1 MLIKFRSPHAAEF
14 LMFGEVALG
23 LIKSMGCSGDIPG
36 AIKAED
42 IPAALA
48 RLTAAITRAE
58 SASAAP
64 VAPAQKKDEDTEPHV
79 SLGHRALPLIQM
91 LEAAQAGDSY
101 VMWER

>member
-14 LMFGEVALG
+14 LMFGEVALN
-23 LIKSMGCSGDIPG
+23 LIKSMGCSGEVPG

-48 RLTAAITRAE
+48 RLHAAVSEQE
-58 SASAAP
+58 SAPAAASQP
-64 VAPAQKKDEDTEPHV
+64 QDDDAEPHV
-79 SLGHRALPLIQM
+79 SLGHRALPLVQM